1 METTTQP
8 QGVAIEPIVY
18 PLNAGTATQMSVLI
32 LNFTTEATTCTTYW
46 QLLSE
51 DGLQLSQG
59 NYTLTE
65 EEFAAWGQDNNYVN
79 QVALPFPPELYEST
93 SFGAERFAY

>member
-1 METTTQP
+1 MENTTQP

-18 PLNAGTATQMSVLI
+18 PLNEGTATQMSVLV

-46 QLLSE
+46 QLLTE
-51 DGLQLSQG
+51 DNKQLAQG

-65 EEFAAWGQDNNYVN
+65 EEFATWGTDNNVVNEYVA
-79 QVALPFPPELYEST
+79 QAIGVTIL
-93 SFGAERFAY
+93 

>member
-1 METTTQP
+1 MKTQP
-8 QGVAIEPIVY
+8 QQGVAIEPIVY

-46 QLLSE
+46 QLLTE
-51 DGLQLSQG
+51 DGIKVADD
-59 NYTLTE
+59 NYTLTP

-79 QVALPFPPELYEST
+79 QVVAAAIGVTLI
-93 SFGAERFAY
+93 